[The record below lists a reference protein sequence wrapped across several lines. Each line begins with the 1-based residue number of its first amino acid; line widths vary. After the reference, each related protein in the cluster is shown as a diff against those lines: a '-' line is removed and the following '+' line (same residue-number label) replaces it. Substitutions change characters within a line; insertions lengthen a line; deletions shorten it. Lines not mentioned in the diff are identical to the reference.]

1 MLAQRPF
8 SVRHLAGRRVTA
20 VACLALLLSGCL
32 STRLPPISSAGAAFQ
47 PLPDEVQLWNDAS
60 AEEDQLL
67 AEAYY
72 YDDPLLEDYLQ
83 QIVDR
88 LTTPGMRANPEIGY
102 QVAVLED
109 PTLNAFAYPHGSLY
123 LHTGLLARMQNEAQ
137 LAMVLAH
144 EMSHVER
151 RHMVRYR
158 RSMHNRQIGLTAAA
172 VAAWVII
179 AHEQGEAWDEGKWG
193 KAARIGAL
201 GHLLVSLGLEL
212 AFIASVNGYG
222 RHLETEADF
231 AAFENLERAGYEP
244 RQASAVFELLQ
255 QGSGGSGD
263 LEVFFFSSH
272 PQLSQR
278 IENAEQ
284 WNAERQPQADQGAEM
299 PGASS
304 ETGVASETAGSEP
317 NRLFPLGEDL
327 FWQRILPVIRDD
339 ARLNLDYGRLSLA
352 AEQLAKVMDAM
363 PQDPEVHYLF
373 ARLRRA
379 QAETDAEAR
388 DRLLDEAKLA
398 LREAIRLQP
407 EHAEAHRDLGLLAYD
422 SDDYT
427 TACLAFYHYATLAP
441 EAEDAAEIDR
451 YFQDLKADGL
461 CR

>member
-1 MLAQRPF
+1 MLAQRPI
-8 SVRHLAGRRVTA
+8 SVRHLPGRRGTA

-32 STRLPPISSAGAAFQ
+32 STRLPPISTAGAAFR
-47 PLPDEVQLWNDAS
+47 PLPDEVQLWDDAV

-102 QVAVLED
+102 QVAVLEE

-123 LHTGLLARMQNEAQ
+123 VHTGLLARMQNEAQ

-151 RHMVRYR
+151 RHMVRYQ
-158 RSMHNRQIGLTAAA
+158 RSVHNRQVGLTAAA
-172 VAAWVII
+172 IAAWVII
-179 AHEQGEAWDEGKWG
+179 AHEQGEAWEDGKWG
-193 KAARIGAL
+193 KAASIGVL
-201 GHLLVSLGLEL
+201 GNLLVSLGLEL

-222 RHLETEADF
+222 RNLEKEADYG
-231 AAFENLERAGYEP
+231 AFEKLERAGYEP
-244 RQASAVFELLQ
+244 RQAAAVFELLQ
-255 QGSGGSGD
+255 HGSGQSGD
-263 LEVFFFSSH
+263 LEVFFFGSH

-284 WNAERQPQADQGAEM
+284 WNAERLPQADPNVDWAE
-299 PGASS
+299 
-304 ETGVASETAGSEP
+304 ETAAESSAASKP
-317 NRLFPLGEDL
+317 NPLFPLGEDL

-339 ARLNLDYGRLSLA
+339 ARLNLDYGRLTLA

-363 PQDPEVHYLF
+363 PLDPEVHYLF

-379 QAETDAEAR
+379 QAEVTPEAQ

-407 EHAEAHRDLGLLAYD
+407 DYAEAHRDLGLLAYD
-422 SDDYT
+422 SDDYL
-427 TACLAFYHYATLAP
+427 TACIAFYHYATLAP
-441 EAEDAAEIDR
+441 GAEDGAEIDR

-461 CR
+461 CRP